1 MKSVACGAF
10 YRFVLAGTCALLLAG
25 AAVAETEA
33 WAPEAR
39 GLEGSWTVKVTQH
52 NCATGDQLGE
62 PFLSLLTF
70 SRGGTL
76 LESTSNPMFFP
87 AVRGD
92 GHGVWSAT
100 GPRSYRA
107 VSIAFITLN
116 GQLAKAQT
124 ITQKI
129 EMGSDPNTFE
139 VPSASVVFVPADGGP
154 TITGC
159 ATATGMRIE

>member
-1 MKSVACGAF
+1 MKSVVCIAF
-10 YRFVLAGTCALLLAG
+10 YRLVLAGTCALLLAG
-25 AAVAETEA
+25 AAGAQSEA
-33 WAPEAR
+33 WGPEAGR
-39 GLEGSWTVKVTQH
+39 LEGSWTVKVTQQ
-52 NCATGDQLGE
+52 NCTTGDPVGE

-76 LESTSNPMFFP
+76 VESTSNPMFFP

-100 GPRSYRA
+100 GRQTYRA

-116 GQLAKAQT
+116 GELAKTQT

-129 EMGSDPNTFE
+129 EMGADPNTFE

-154 TITGC
+154 TVTGC
-159 ATATGMRIE
+159 ATATGTRIE

>member
-1 MKSVACGAF
+1 MKSVAWGSF
-10 YRFVLAGTCALLLAG
+10 HRVVLAGACALLLVG
-25 AAVAETEA
+25 AAGAETEA
-33 WAPEAR
+33 RGPEAG

-52 NCATGDQLGE
+52 NCATGDPVGE

-76 LESTSNPMFFP
+76 VESTSNPMFFP

-92 GHGVWSAT
+92 GHGVWSPT
-100 GPRSYRA
+100 GRQTYRA
-107 VSIAFITLN
+107 LSIAFITLN
-116 GQLAKAQT
+116 GELAKTQT

-129 EMGSDPNTFE
+129 EMGADPNTFE

-159 ATATGMRIE
+159 ATATGKRIE

>member
-1 MKSVACGAF
+1 MKSVVCIAF
-10 YRFVLAGTCALLLAG
+10 YRLVLAGTCALLLAG
-25 AAVAETEA
+25 AAGAQS
-33 WAPEAR
+33 
-39 GLEGSWTVKVTQH
+39 EGSWTVKVTQQ
-52 NCATGDQLGE
+52 NCTTGDPVGE

-76 LESTSNPMFFP
+76 VESTSNPMFFP

-100 GPRSYRA
+100 GRQTYRA

-116 GQLAKAQT
+116 GELAKTQT

-129 EMGSDPNTFE
+129 EMGADPNTFE

-159 ATATGMRIE
+159 ATATGKRIE